1 MTALLEAN
9 GVGVRYGRLAAL
21 DDVSFTL
28 QEGQIVGLIG
38 PNGAGKTTLVGV
50 LSGQLPDWTGDV
62 VFGGRSIRGLRPSQL
77 AHLGI
82 ARTFQTAQPFTSMT
96 VLQNVM
102 IGALFGSGSR
112 VSLDAAGEQAHELL
126 EALDLA
132 EKSALP
138 AESLNAPERK
148 RLEIAKALA
157 TNPRVLLLD
166 EALAGLNP
174 AEIDAAVAVIRRVHE
189 RGVAIVLIEH
199 VMQAIARL
207 ADRVVVLHHGRKI
220 LDDAPDVVFAHEQL
234 AEAYLGGRVVAGEGP
249 DPT

>member
-1 MTALLEAN
+1 MTALLEAH

-28 QEGQIVGLIG
+28 REGQIVGLIG

-50 LSGQLPDWTGDV
+50 LSGHLPDWTGDV
-62 VFGGRSIRGLRPSQL
+62 VFDGRSIRGLRPSQL

-112 VSLDAAGEQAHELL
+112 VSLDAAGEQAQELL

-157 TNPRVLLLD
+157 TSPRVLLLD

-174 AEIDAAVAVIRRVHE
+174 AEIDAAVTVIRRVHE

-220 LDDAPDVVFAHEQL
+220 LDDAPEVVFAHEQL